1 MIDLGLKD
9 KNVVVTGAEGGL
21 GKVMV
26 ETLAKAGARLIV
38 QDIREPAECKRICL
52 EHDAECFDYTCD
64 ITKPDDV
71 NSLFQEIIQKVKQID
86 VLVNNAGIRQ
96 DNLLLRMSEEQWDS
110 VIAVNLKGVFLCTQ
124 AAVKSMI
131 RARKGKV
138 ITLSSIAGLM
148 GNAGQTNYAATKG
161 GVVSMTKSWAREYG
175 KRGLTFN
182 AIAPGLIE
190 SPMTK
195 DIPEKEKSALVSGI
209 PLGHMGDPQDVANGV
224 LFLASSLSDYINGEV
239 IRIDGGMAM

>member
-1 MIDLGLKD
+1 MIDFGLNG
-9 KNVVVTGAEGGL
+9 KNVLITGAEGGL
-21 GKVMV
+21 GKVTV
-26 ETLAKAGARLIV
+26 KTLLEAGANIIV
-38 QDIREPAECKRICL
+38 QDILEPVECKRLASEFGRECL
-52 EHDAECFDYTCD
+52 DYTCD

-71 NSLFQEIIQKVKQID
+71 ASMFKNMLEKIERLD

-96 DNLLLRMSEEQWDS
+96 DNLLLRMSEAQWDA

-124 AAVKSMI
+124 AAV
-131 RARKGKV
+131 RAMMKARTGKV

-175 KRGLTFN
+175 KRGIKFN
-182 AIAPGLIE
+182 AVAPGLIE

-195 DIPEKEKSALVSGI
+195 DIPEKEKSELVRGI
-209 PLGHMGDPQDVANGV
+209 PLGFMGNPQDVANGV